1 LLSRDIRISS
11 AHILDGVPEE
21 ELGPLPAG
29 RHGFSR
35 EQVAHNQRER
45 LIAGLATA
53 VAEHG
58 YNGVTITHITRAAAV
73 SRRVFYENFEGKE
86 QCFLA
91 AFEVVVG
98 HTRELVAEAVDSAP
112 DWPHQAIAAA
122 REALAFLAAEPD
134 LARLCLVESQS
145 AGPAV
150 AARFHE
156 AVRELVPPLERGR
169 SERAAGA
176 RALPAGT
183 EESTIGALVSL
194 AGRKV
199 AGGQAERLEDLLPD
213 FTEFILSPY
222 LGPAEAARLARA
234 AA

>member
-1 LLSRDIRISS
+1 M
-11 AHILDGVPEE
+11 AEE

-58 YNGVTITHITRAAAV
+58 YNAVTITHITKAAAV
-73 SRRVFYENFEGKE
+73 SRRVFYANFEGKE
-86 QCFLA
+86 ECFLA
-91 AFEVVVG
+91 AFDVVVAHIG
-98 HTRELVAEAVDSAP
+98 DLISDAVEAAP
-112 DWPHQAIAAA
+112 DWPHQALAAA
-122 REALAFLAAEPD
+122 REVLAFLAAEPD

-150 AARFHE
+150 AKRFHE

-169 SERAAGA
+169 GERDGD
-176 RALPAGT
+176 RELPPNT
-183 EESTIGALVSL
+183 EDSTIGALVSL
-194 AGRKV
+194 ASRKV
-199 AGGQAERLEDLLPD
+199 AAGEAAALPELLPD
-213 FTEFILSPY
+213 FTQFILSPY
-222 LGPAEAARLARA
+222 LGPDEAERLAA
-234 AA
+234 ASA

>member
-1 LLSRDIRISS
+1 
-11 AHILDGVPEE
+11 VPDE

-45 LIAGLATA
+45 LIAGLASA

-58 YNGVTITHITRAAAV
+58 YNAVTIAHITKEAKV
-73 SRRVFYENFEGKE
+73 SRRVFYENFAGKE
-86 QCFLA
+86 ECFLA
-91 AFEVVVG
+91 AFDVVVAHIG
-98 HTRELVAEAVDSAP
+98 ELVVEAVEAAP

-122 REALAFLAAEPD
+122 RETLAFLAAEPD

-150 AARFHE
+150 AQRFHD
-156 AVRELVPPLERGR
+156 AVREMVPPLQRGR
-169 SERAAGA
+169 EERAAD
-176 RALPAGT
+176 RELPAST

-194 AGRKV
+194 AARKAA
-199 AGGQAERLEDLLPD
+199 AGEAGRLEDLLPD

-222 LGPAEAARLARA
+222 LGPAEAERLARA

>member
-1 LLSRDIRISS
+1 M
-11 AHILDGVPEE
+11 PEE

-45 LIAGLATA
+45 LIAGLASA

-58 YNGVTITHITRAAAV
+58 YNAVTIAHITKEAKV
-73 SRRVFYENFEGKE
+73 SRRVFYANFEGKE
-86 QCFLA
+86 ECFLA
-91 AFEVVVG
+91 AFDVVVA
-98 HTRELVAEAVDSAP
+98 HVRELVGEAVEAAP

-122 REALAFLAAEPD
+122 REALAFLASEPD

-150 AARFHE
+150 AARFLAAVNELE
-156 AVRELVPPLERGR
+156 APLRKGREERSGGRPLPPT
-169 SERAAGA
+169 
-176 RALPAGT
+176 T

-194 AGRKV
+194 AARKV
-199 AGGQAERLEDLLPD
+199 SAGEAERLAELLPD